1 MARPASLSS
10 LDELPVPTEA
20 LLRLDTLA
28 EGLDT
33 AALWWLSGYVAGLA
47 RARPGAA
54 APEPSPVVVPT
65 TTPLTVLYGSQTGNA
80 KRIAEALAGRL
91 EAAGQAV
98 RLIRADAYPHRELAQ
113 ERQLVIV
120 ISTQGDGDPPED
132 ARGFVEFLLGRRAP
146 KLPQLRFAVLGLGD
160 SSYPKFCAIG
170 RQLDERLAEL
180 GASRWLPRAD
190 ADVDIER
197 VAGPWTESLEQ
208 LAREATPARPPLAT
222 VTPLRSAAPVAGTRE
237 RPLEAELLANQ
248 RITGRG
254 SDRDIRHLELAVP
267 GLAYEPGDALG
278 IWPRNPPDTVAALLA
293 ALRLPGEAEVS
304 VAGQRT
310 TLAEALLARVE
321 ITRLSRS
328 FLAAHAERAGD
339 PGLSA
344 LLAEEQR
351 EALAARLS
359 AWQLIDLVLA
369 HPAPWRAEELI
380 AALRPLQPRLYSI
393 ASSRLAV
400 GDEAHLCV
408 AHVGWQRD
416 GQPRWGAASHHLA
429 GLAEETK
436 LPVFLERNPRFR
448 LPGDPARDLVMIG
461 PGTGVA
467 PFRGFLQQRIAEGAR
482 GRHWLLFGNPHSRS
496 DFLYQLEW
504 QQAHRAGHLQRI
516 DLAFSRDQAHKVY
529 VQHRLLERG
538 DELLSWLDGGA
549 HLYVC
554 GDASRMARDVHAAL
568 IEILA
573 RRHGGDVERA
583 TEALSAL
590 QAEGRYQRD
599 VY

>member
-1 MARPASLSS
+1 MVRPATAQSP
-10 LDELPVPTEA
+10 EALPVPAEA
-20 LLRLDTLA
+20 LARLDALT
-28 EGLDT
+28 EGLDA
-33 AALWWLSGYVAGLA
+33 AALWWLSGYAAGLA
-47 RARPGAA
+47 RGRGIAA
-54 APEPSPVVVPT
+54 APEARPT
-65 TTPLTVLYGSQTGNA
+65 VAAATPPLTVLYGSQTGNA
-80 KRIAEALAGRL
+80 RRIAEALASRL
-91 EAAGQAV
+91 ETSGVAV
-98 RLIRADAYPHRELAQ
+98 RLVRADAYPVRELAQ

-146 KLPQLRFAVLGLGD
+146 KLPQLRYAVLGLGD
-160 SSYPKFCAIG
+160 SSYPKFCWIG

-180 GASRWLPRAD
+180 GANRWLPRAD
-190 ADVDIER
+190 ADIDIER
-197 VAGPWTESLEQ
+197 IAQPWTESLEQ
-208 LAREATPARPPLAT
+208 LARESTPARPPLAT
-222 VTPLRSAAPVAGTRE
+222 VTPLRSATPASGTRE
-237 RPLEAELLANQ
+237 RPLEAEVLANQ

-293 ALRLPGEAEVS
+293 ALRLPGEAEVN

-310 TLAEALLARVE
+310 TLAEALLSRVE

-328 FLAAHAERAGD
+328 FVAAHAERAGD
-339 PGLSA
+339 PALTA
-344 LLAEEQR
+344 LLTEEQR

-369 HPAPWRAEELI
+369 HPAPWSADDLI

-408 AHVGWQRD
+408 AHVGWQQD

-429 GLAEETK
+429 GLAEEAK

-448 LPGDPARDLVMIG
+448 LPADPARDLVMIG

-482 GRHWLLFGNPHSRS
+482 GRHWLFFGNPRSRS

-516 DLAFSRDQAHKVY
+516 DLAFSRDQDHKVY
-529 VQHRLLERG
+529 VQHRLRERG
-538 DELLSWLDGGA
+538 EELLAWLDGGA

-554 GDASRMARDVHAAL
+554 GDASRMAKDVHAAL
-568 IEILA
+568 IEVLA

-583 TEALSAL
+583 SEALTAL

>member
-1 MARPASLSS
+1 MVRPASA
-10 LDELPVPTEA
+10 LPNDGLPIPDEA
-20 LLRLDTLA
+20 LARFDALT
-28 EGLDT
+28 EGLDA
-33 AALWWLSGYVAGLA
+33 AALGWLSGYAAGLA
-47 RARPGAA
+47 RGRGIVA
-54 APEPSPVVVPT
+54 APEARPAALAATP
-65 TTPLTVLYGSQTGNA
+65 PLTVLYGSQTGNA
-80 KRIAEALAGRL
+80 RRIAEALVSRL
-91 EAAGQAV
+91 QTSGVAV
-98 RLIRADAYPHRELAQ
+98 RLVRADAYPRRELAQ

-146 KLPQLRFAVLGLGD
+146 KLPQLRYAVLGLGD
-160 SSYPKFCAIG
+160 SSYPKFCWIG
-170 RQLDERLAEL
+170 RQLDERLADL

-197 VAGPWTESLEQ
+197 VAQPWTESLEQ
-208 LAREATPARPPLAT
+208 LARESTPARPPLAT
-222 VTPLRSAAPVAGTRE
+222 VTPLRSAAPATGTRE
-237 RPLEAELLANQ
+237 RPLEAEVLANQ
-248 RITGRG
+248 RITSRS

-304 VAGQRT
+304 VGGERT
-310 TLAEALLARVE
+310 TLAEALLSRVE

-328 FLAAHAERAGD
+328 FVVAHAERAGD
-339 PGLSA
+339 SA
-344 LLAEEQR
+344 LTALLSEAQR
-351 EALAARLS
+351 AALAARLS
-359 AWQLIDLVLA
+359 QWQLIDLVLA
-369 HPAPWRAEELI
+369 HPAAWHAEDLI

-408 AHVGWQRD
+408 AHAAWQRD

-436 LPVFLERNPRFR
+436 LPVFLEHNPRFR
-448 LPGDPARDLVMIG
+448 LPSDSARDLVMIG

-482 GRHWLLFGNPHSRS
+482 GRHWLFFGNPHSRS

-516 DLAFSRDQAHKVY
+516 DLAFSRDQDHKVY
-529 VQHRLLERG
+529 VQHRLLERA
-538 DELLSWLDGGA
+538 DELLSWLDDGA

-554 GDASRMARDVHAAL
+554 GDASRMAKDVHAAL
-568 IEILA
+568 IEVCA
-573 RRHGGDVERA
+573 RRHGGDAERA
-583 TEALSAL
+583 SEALAGL
-590 QAEGRYQRD
+590 QTEGRYQRD